1 MHNDVGVIF
10 FALLM
15 PREAKI
21 DGEGEGRAEDDEGE
35 VGEGQ
40 DTVADAHEVHC
51 NAANNLG
58 RE

>member
-1 MHNDVGVIF
+1 MHNDVGVH
-10 FALLM
+10 FALRM

-21 DGEGEGRAEDDEGE
+21 DRERDARAEDDEDE
-35 VGEGQ
+35 VVERQ